1 MAYLSPDELDQIG
14 FKSVGKDVKISRFA
28 QIYDPHQMV
37 IGDYSRIDDFCV
49 VSGRVEIGNYVH
61 ITPMCLLAG
70 GVPGIFIEN
79 FCTLA
84 YGVKIFAQTDDYTGE
99 TLTNS
104 LIPKKYKNETFAS
117 VILEKHVIV
126 GTNAVIFPGVKVA
139 LGCALGAMSLV
150 TTSTTPWGIY
160 VGQPAMR
167 KKERK
172 MNLLK
177 LEAAFLEEEEN
188 YSI

>member
-1 MAYLSPDELDQIG
+1 MSYLSQQELAQIG
-14 FKSVGKDVKISRFA
+14 FKSLGKDVKISRLA
-28 QIYDPHQMV
+28 QLYDPHKMV

-49 VSGRVEIGNYVH
+49 ISGYVEIGAYVH

-70 GVPGIFIEN
+70 GVPGIFIAD

-84 YGVKIFAQTDDYTGE
+84 YGVKIFSQTDDYSGE

-104 LIPKKYKNETFAS
+104 LIPKKYKNESFAP
-117 VILEKHVIV
+117 VILEKHVIA
-126 GTNAVIFPGVKVA
+126 GTNAVIFPGVTVA
-139 LGCALGAMSLV
+139 QGCALGAMALV
-150 TTSTTPWGIY
+150 TNTTEPWGIY
-160 VGQPAMR
+160 VGQPAIR
-167 KKERK
+167 KKDRK

-177 LEAAFLEEEEN
+177 LEAEFLKESEN